1 MYVVV
6 VVGDDELFVD
16 VDVDVDVDIG
26 LLLLIIDGLHFYVIL
41 YLNLYT
47 LLL

>member
-6 VVGDDELFVD
+6 VVGDDELF